1 MNGRRGEPFLE
12 FLLDFRQTTTQ
23 QAELGALSLAF
34 AQKTFSGGG
43 EPHNNGEETYRVG
56 KESS

>member
-43 EPHNNGEETYRVG
+43 NPTTMVRKRTG
-56 KESS
+56 

>member
-43 EPHNNGEETYRVG
+43 GNPTTMVRKRTG
-56 KESS
+56 